1 MGNHDGVLTYGMVG
15 GSKDSFIGVVHRKA
29 IALDGSAV
37 LQAGCFS
44 RHADVNRATGEEL
57 GIANDRIYASYR
69 EMALSEA
76 RRPNRLDFVVV
87 VTRNDSHYEIAK
99 AFLEAGFNV
108 VCEKPLTI
116 DTATAEELV
125 ELARAKDALFCVTY
139 TTTGYPL
146 VKQARE
152 MVRNGEIGDVR
163 FVQGEYLQDWL
174 AIADEKSGA
183 TKLPLWRV
191 DPTQAGPSNCLAD
204 IGTHLENLILYITG
218 LRITEVCARL
228 DTFGKNG
235 PLDDN
240 ATVLVNFENGA
251 RGVYW
256 SSQIAYGN
264 DNALRFRIVGSQ
276 GAIEWDQEMPNSITL
291 ARFDSPKSV
300 ISRGRDELYPIA
312 QSFSRIPAG
321 HPEGTFEAFS
331 NIYRAFAQA
340 ITKQKARESVAVADA
355 EYPSAEAGLDGVR
368 FVEKCLES
376 ARGGSVWVTL

>member
-108 VCEKPLTI
+108 VCDKPLTI

-125 ELARAKDALFCVTY
+125 ELARAKDVLFCVTY

-191 DPTQAGPSNCLAD
+191 DPKQAGPSNCLAD

-276 GAIEWDQEMPNSITL
+276 GAIEWDQEMPNSMTL

-331 NIYRAFAQA
+331 NIYKAFAQA
-340 ITKQKARESVAVADA
+340 IKKQKAGESLAVVDA
-355 EYPSAEAGLDGVR
+355 EYPTAEAGLDGVR